1 MVFLWFPTDIY
12 SCQQVVNMTEL
23 VIIDDRVF
31 TCDDNWDVTQKN
43 TSQLLCVI
51 QKTFDIA
58 ECTYTQID
66 SIAKSILET
75 TFANSSSSSP
85 LSSSPQELTSYIVQN
100 NNKSQLYYQ
109 YFKVRNPYSS
119 YVYIFYDHKSE
130 SWFSN
135 CDLLSFWL
143 KIHQGIELHAV
154 QNRTPQ
160 YTLFCERLGVFKKM
174 LETTIVELWTEC
186 NTYRLSKGC
195 SRLRTPFACQLFA
208 NFSKTP
214 PLIFHVF
221 AVEQ

>member
-1 MVFLWFPTDIY
+1 
-12 SCQQVVNMTEL
+12 MTEL

-174 LETTIVELWTEC
+174 LETTIVEL
-186 NTYRLSKGC
+186 
-195 SRLRTPFACQLFA
+195 
-208 NFSKTP
+208 
-214 PLIFHVF
+214 
-221 AVEQ
+221 